1 MDADQENKLIEVV
14 NTLNTGLTRL
24 VDVLVLNHTIS
35 LYDAQYIQGKV
46 NQEDWYKEATKSP
59 SELFLDLLQSYK
71 NIPKEDKEKPNE
83 N

>member
-1 MDADQENKLIEVV
+1 MTPEEHQELIDTVNSLNK
-14 NTLNTGLTRL
+14 GLTRL
-24 VDVLVLNHTIS
+24 IDVLVINHTIS
-35 LYDAQYIQGKV
+35 LYDAQYIKGDV

-59 SELFLDLLQSYK
+59 SELFMELMQSYH

>member
-1 MDADQENKLIEVV
+1 MMPEEHQKLIETV
-14 NTLNTGLTRL
+14 NALNRGLTRL
-24 VDVLVLNHTIS
+24 VDVLVLNNTIS

-59 SELFLDLLQSYK
+59 SELFMDLLQSYK